1 VAKSNSPLRSNA
13 SHLLEGEGTSIIKV
27 MAVINQIQ
35 LPLPMGEGWGE
46 GDDLRNN
53 MTEAEKLLWTRLR
66 GKQILGLQFYR
77 QKPIL
82 NFIVD
87 FYCPAANLVIE
98 CDGSQHFTDEGLEA
112 DRVRDQALAE
122 LGLRILRFD
131 NGMVFRKTDVVVQ
144 VIYDVITQLLEPP

>member
-1 VAKSNSPLRSNA
+1 
-13 SHLLEGEGTSIIKV
+13 

-53 MTEAEKLLWTRLR
+53 MTEAEKLVWARLR

-98 CDGSQHFTDEGLEA
+98 CDGSQHFTGEGLE
-112 DRVRDQALAE
+112 
-122 LGLRILRFD
+122 
-131 NGMVFRKTDVVVQ
+131 TDK
-144 VIYDVITQLLEPP
+144 